1 MKYEETMQRNIY
13 CALVLGLGMLMTSPA
28 FGAEPV
34 KLTSIG
40 PIAFGPEGVL
50 LVSDPMAATIYAV
63 ETGDTKGDTSA
74 ANINVDGIKAK
85 IAGMLGAK
93 AEQIQIQDMAVN
105 PNSGN
110 VYFSVSRSANSIVLK
125 VDAKTGKISEF
136 VLDGAKATQ
145 TKLPNAA
152 ASSEGRRGNPRMMSI
167 TDLAF
172 VNGQVYVAGLSNEEF
187 ASNLR
192 AIQYPFEKVSKG
204 SSIEIYHGA
213 HGKYETRSPVRTFAA
228 YQIDGEMNLLAAYT
242 CTPLVRI
249 PVKALSDQQKVK
261 GTTIAELGN
270 RNRPLDMVVYKKDG
284 KDYIL
289 MANSSR
295 GVMKVELEKVSKVEP
310 ITTRVGG
317 GGTAGVT
324 YTTIKE
330 LQGVTQLDS
339 LNDKQAVVL
348 IETDSGA
355 TLKTIDLP

>member
-1 MKYEETMQRNIY
+1 MKRKPLGTLAATI
-13 CALVLGLGMLMTSPA
+13 VLGLLTANA

-34 KLTSIG
+34 KLTSVG
-40 PIAFGPEGVL
+40 PLAFGPEGVL
-50 LVSDPMAATIYAV
+50 FVSDPMAATIYAA
-63 ETGDTKGDTSA
+63 ETGDTKGDAKSVE
-74 ANINVDGIKAK
+74 IKVDGIKSK

-93 AEQIQIQDMAVN
+93 ADQIRINDMAVN
-105 PNSGN
+105 PASGN
-110 VYFSVSRSANSIVLK
+110 VYLSVSRANNAIVLK
-125 VDAKTGKISEF
+125 VDAKSGKLSEF
-136 VLDGAKATQ
+136 VLDSSKS
-145 TKLPNAA
+145 TKTKIPNAA
-152 ASSEGRRGNPRMMSI
+152 ASAQGRRGNPRMMSI

-249 PVKALSDQQKVK
+249 PVKALSDNKKVK

-284 KDYIL
+284 KDFIL

-295 GVMKVELEKVSKVEP
+295 GVMKVNLENVDQVEP
-310 ITTRVGG
+310 ITARVGG

-324 YTTIKE
+324 YKTIEDLKN
-330 LQGVTQLDS
+330 VSQLDG
-339 LNDKQAVVL
+339 LNAKKAVVL
-348 IETDSGA
+348 IESESGSQ
-355 TLKTIDLP
+355 LKTIDLP